1 MEYGH
6 IRTLLKLKKIHAND
20 ALLLGVGWGS
30 YPFTGL
36 KRPFGFHEVQVP

>member
-20 ALLLGVGWGS
+20 ALLLGVGGS